1 MKSQLNKIELLT
13 RPEFV
18 QATHCVVKQGVP
30 RLITHLQ
37 HLLTGDMVQELGDQ
51 VEVVGSFK
59 KKHRFSFV
67 CIYLKYSC
75 KALELKFRLQIR
87 EGPMQ

>member
-1 MKSQLNKIELLT
+1 MT
-13 RPEFV
+13 RPKFV

-37 HLLTGDMVQELGDQ
+37 HLLTRDMVQELGDQ

-59 KKHRFSFV
+59 STGFLLSVYF
-67 CIYLKYSC
+67 
-75 KALELKFRLQIR
+75 Q
-87 EGPMQ
+87 

>member
-1 MKSQLNKIELLT
+1 MT
-13 RPEFV
+13 RPKFV
-18 QATHCVVKQGVP
+18 QATNCVVKQGVP

-59 KKHRFSFV
+59 STGFLLSVYF
-67 CIYLKYSC
+67 
-75 KALELKFRLQIR
+75 Q
-87 EGPMQ
+87 

>member
-1 MKSQLNKIELLT
+1 MT
-13 RPEFV
+13 RPKFV

-37 HLLTGDMVQELGDQ
+37 HLLTRDMVQELGDQ

-59 KKHRFSFV
+59 STGFLLSVYFQFHSRGSNAKK
-67 CIYLKYSC
+67 
-75 KALELKFRLQIR
+75 Q
-87 EGPMQ
+87 